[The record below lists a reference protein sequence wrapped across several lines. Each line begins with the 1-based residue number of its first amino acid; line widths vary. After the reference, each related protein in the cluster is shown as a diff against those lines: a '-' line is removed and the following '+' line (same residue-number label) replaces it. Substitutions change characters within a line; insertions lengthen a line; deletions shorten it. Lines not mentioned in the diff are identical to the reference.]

1 MCVDET
7 REEAIDKEVNPNPNW
22 HFGHVMAS
30 GVVMRASGVVMRASW
45 VVNFTEVDI
54 GVRLRGMPTGVLI
67 RF

>member
-30 GVVMRASGVVMRASW
+30 GVVMRASW